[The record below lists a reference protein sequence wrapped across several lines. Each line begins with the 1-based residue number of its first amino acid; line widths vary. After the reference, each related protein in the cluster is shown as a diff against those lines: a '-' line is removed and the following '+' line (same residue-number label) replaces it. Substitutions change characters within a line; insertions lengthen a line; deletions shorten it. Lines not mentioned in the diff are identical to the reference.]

1 MAQIAGAKVLV
12 TGAHGFVAGHLI
24 EWLTEAGADVVGIDL
39 WVLRQSYLGMSSAIR
54 RTDLVECD
62 IANMQQVQEVFD
74 EHRPEVV
81 MHLAAQADVT
91 RALANPLGTFEANVR
106 GTYILLECARRLWEE
121 ESDRPHAMVVASS
134 DKAYG
139 THEHLPYR
147 EDDELLGLYPY
158 DVSKACADM
167 ITRGYHRAYGM
178 ATGVVR
184 CANIYGPGDL
194 NFNRI
199 IPGTFRSLLNGERP
213 VIRSDG
219 SPLRDYMYAGDA
231 VDGYMRVMQALLEG
245 EQMGEAFNFGT
256 GEPVSVLQIF
266 REMVEVAG
274 RPDLEPDV
282 QGEASKELKDQ
293 FISAA
298 RARRLLGWQPQVPR
312 HEGLRRT
319 FRWYDDKL
327 AELEG

>member
-1 MAQIAGAKVLV
+1 MAEIAGKKVLV

-24 EWLTEAGADVVGIDL
+24 ERLTDAGADVVGLDL
-39 WVLRQSYLGMSSAIR
+39 WVLRQSYLNMSPAIR

-62 IANMQQVQEVFD
+62 IANLEEVQELF
-74 EHRPEVV
+74 EHHRPQVV

-106 GTYILLECARRLWEE
+106 GTYILLECARRLWEDDE
-121 ESDRPHAMVVASS
+121 APRAMVVASS

-139 THEHLPYR
+139 SHPHLPYR

-167 ITRGYHRAYGM
+167 IARGYHRAFEM
-178 ATGVVR
+178 PVGVVR

-199 IPGTFRSLLNGERP
+199 IPGTFRSLLRGERP

-219 SPLRDYMYAGDA
+219 TPLRDYMYVDDA
-231 VDGYMRVMQALLEG
+231 VDGYVRVMNALLDG
-245 EQMGEAFNFGT
+245 EHGGEAFNFGT

-266 REMVEVAG
+266 REMVEVAE
-274 RPDLEPDV
+274 RPDLEPEV
-282 QGEASKELKDQ
+282 LGEAPKELSDQ

-298 RARRLLGWQPQVPR
+298 KARRLLGWHALVPR

-319 FRWYDDKL
+319 FRWYNDKL
-327 AELEG
+327 PELEA

>member
-1 MAQIAGAKVLV
+1 MSDIAGMKVLV

-24 EWLTEAGADVVGIDL
+24 ERLTEAGADVVGLDL
-39 WVLRQSYLGMSSAIR
+39 WVLRQSYLDMSSAIR

-62 IANMQQVQEVFD
+62 IANLEHVQALLR
-74 EHRPEVV
+74 EHRPQVV

-106 GTYILLECARRLWEE
+106 GTYILLECTRRLWE
-121 ESDRPHAMVVASS
+121 DDGAPHAMVVASS

-139 THEHLPYR
+139 THQHLPYR

-167 ITRGYHRAYGM
+167 IARGYHKAYGM
-178 ATGVVR
+178 SAGVVR

-194 NFNRI
+194 NFSRI

-213 VIRSDG
+213 IIRSDG
-219 SPLRDYMYAGDA
+219 TPMRDYMYVGDA
-231 VDGYMRVMQALLEG
+231 VDGYMRVMHALLDG
-245 EQMGEAFNFGT
+245 EHAGEAFNFGT

-274 RPDLEPDV
+274 RPDLEPEV
-282 QGEASKELKDQ
+282 QGEASKELRDQ

-298 RARRLLGWQPQVPR
+298 KARRLLGWQTQVPR

-319 FRWYDDKL
+319 FRWYHDKL
-327 AELEG
+327 PELEG

>member
-1 MAQIAGAKVLV
+1 MAGIAGTKVLV

-24 EWLTEAGADVVGIDL
+24 ERLVEAGADVMGVDL
-39 WVLRQSYLGMSSAIR
+39 WVLRESYLSMSGATR
-54 RTDLVECD
+54 KVDLVEGD
-62 IANMQQVQEVFD
+62 ISNLEQMQRLFED
-74 EHRPEVV
+74 HSPEVV

-106 GTYILLECARRLWEE
+106 GTYILLECARRAWEG
-121 ESDRPHAMVVASS
+121 DDAPRAMVVASS

-139 THEHLPYR
+139 RHDHLPYR

-167 ITRGYHRAYGM
+167 IARGYHEAWGM
-178 ATGVVR
+178 PTGVVR

-199 IPGTFRSLLNGERP
+199 VPGTLRSLLNGERP
-213 VIRSDG
+213 IIRSDG
-219 SPLRDYMYAGDA
+219 TPMRDYMYIDDA
-231 VDGYMRVMQALLEG
+231 VDGYVRVMNALLEG
-245 EQMGEAFNFGT
+245 RHAGEAFNFGT
-256 GEPVSVLQIF
+256 GDPVSVLEIF
-266 REMVEVAG
+266 REMVQVAG
-274 RPDLEPDV
+274 RPDLEPQV
-282 QGEASKELKDQ
+282 QGEASNELRDQ

-298 RARRLLGWQPQVPR
+298 KARRLLGWEPMVPR

-327 AELEG
+327 PELEE